1 MSQLELVQQEE
12 EARLQDALAALAE
25 GKLPVRAAPSAGG
38 PEDSSLQFGEP
49 ERRRRPKFT

>member
-25 GKLPVRAAPSAGG
+25 GKLPVRVASAGRA
-38 PEDSSLQFGEP
+38 EDSSLQFREP